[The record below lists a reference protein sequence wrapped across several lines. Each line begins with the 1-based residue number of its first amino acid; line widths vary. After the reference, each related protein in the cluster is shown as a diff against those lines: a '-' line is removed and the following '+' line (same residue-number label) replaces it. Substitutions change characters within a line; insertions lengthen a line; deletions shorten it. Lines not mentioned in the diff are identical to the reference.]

1 MEHWVSLWH
10 IISCKARLFR
20 GRRLSEI
27 LDKDERKR
35 LTNEAVRRV
44 QDKGMADDDEIND
57 IIAGIVMEYSGEH
70 YLSLSEKL
78 KLKSYIF
85 ASMRGMDVLQELIDN
100 PAITEIMVN
109 GADDIFVEQN
119 GAITKQDICFDTREK
134 LDDVVQKIAAGSNRI
149 INEASPIV
157 DARLPDGS
165 RVNMIL
171 PPIALN
177 GPIVTI
183 RKFPLETMTIEKLIS
198 YGSITEEAAQF
209 LEKLVIAGY
218 NIFVSGG
225 TGSGKTT
232 FLNALSN
239 FIPND
244 QRVITIEDSAEL
256 QLRNIPNLVSLEVRN
271 ANVEGKNEIS
281 IRDLI
286 KCSLRMRPDRII
298 VGEVRDAACI
308 DMLQALN
315 TGHSGMS
322 TGHSNSTSDMLS
334 RMETMVLLG
343 ADIPLLAVRRQIASA
358 IDIIIQL
365 GRFRDK
371 TRKVVEITEVAGFE
385 NNEVVLNTC
394 FKFVEKGEEKGRVI
408 GKLEKTGTGLKNRE
422 KLISAGL

>member
-1 MEHWVSLWH
+1 M
-10 IISCKARLFR
+10 C
-20 GRRLSEI
+20 SEV
-27 LDKDERKR
+27 
-35 LTNEAVRRV
+35 VRRA
-44 QDKGMADDDEIND
+44 QNKGIVDDDEINAD
-57 IIAGIVMEYSGEH
+57 IAETVLKYSGEH
-70 YLSLSEKL
+70 YLSLKEKL
-78 KLKSYIF
+78 RLKAYIY
-85 ASMRGMDVLQELIDN
+85 ASIRGLDVLQELLDDTS
-100 PAITEIMVN
+100 ITEIMVN
-109 GADDIFVEQN
+109 GTDDIFIEKN
-119 GAITKQDICFDTREK
+119 GALNKRDICFDTKEK

-157 DARLPDGS
+157 DARLKDGS

-171 PPIALN
+171 PPIAIN
-177 GPIVTI
+177 GPVITI
-183 RKFPLETMTIEKLIS
+183 RKFPQEVMTISKLIE
-198 YGSITEEAAQF
+198 YGSLTEEAAKF
-209 LEKLVIAGY
+209 LKKLVIAGY

-239 FIPND
+239 FIPQD

-256 QLRNIPNLVSLEVRN
+256 QIRSIPNLVSLEVRN

-308 DMLQALN
+308 DMLQAMN

-322 TGHSNSTSDMLS
+322 TGHANSTRDMLS

-371 TRKVVEITEVAGFE
+371 SRKVIEITEVAGFE
-385 NNEVVLNTC
+385 NDEVILNPC
-394 FKFVEKGEEKGRVI
+394 FRFVEEGEKNGRV
-408 GKLEKTGTGLKNRE
+408 TGSLQKVGSGLKNKE
-422 KLISAGL
+422 KLQSAGL

>member
-1 MEHWVSLWH
+1 M
-10 IISCKARLFR
+10 I
-20 GRRLSEI
+20 
-27 LDKDERKR
+27 DKEERKR
-35 LTNEAVRRV
+35 LCNEVVRRA
-44 QDKGMADDDEIND
+44 QNKGIVDDDEINAD
-57 IIAGIVMEYSGEH
+57 IAETVLRYSGEH
-70 YLSLSEKL
+70 YLPLKEKL
-78 KLKSYIF
+78 RLKAYIY
-85 ASMRGMDVLQELIDN
+85 ASIRGLDVLQELLDDTT
-100 PAITEIMVN
+100 ITEIMVN
-109 GADDIFVEQN
+109 GTDDIFIEKN
-119 GAITKQDICFDTREK
+119 GALNRRDISFDTKEK

-157 DARLPDGS
+157 DARLKDGS

-171 PPIALN
+171 PPIAIN
-177 GPIVTI
+177 GPVITI
-183 RKFPLETMTIEKLIS
+183 RKFPQEVMTISKLIE
-198 YGSITEEAAQF
+198 YGSLTEEAADF
-209 LEKLVIAGY
+209 LKNLVIAGY

-239 FIPND
+239 FIPQD

-256 QLRNIPNLVSLEVRN
+256 QIKSIPNLVSLEVRN

-286 KCSLRMRPDRII
+286 KCSLRMRPDRLII
-298 VGEVRDAACI
+298 GEVRDAACI
-308 DMLQALN
+308 DMLQAMN

-322 TGHSNSTSDMLS
+322 TGHANSTRDMLS

-371 TRKVVEITEVAGFE
+371 SRKVIEITEVAGFE
-385 NNEVVLNTC
+385 NDEVILNPC
-394 FKFVEKGEEKGRVI
+394 FRFVEEGEKNGRV
-408 GKLEKTGTGLKNRE
+408 TGSLQKVGSGLKNKE
-422 KLISAGL
+422 KLQSAGL

>member
-1 MEHWVSLWH
+1 ML
-10 IISCKARLFR
+10 
-20 GRRLSEI
+20 
-27 LDKDERKR
+27 
-35 LTNEAVRRV
+35 RRV
-44 QDKGMADDDEIND
+44 QNSGTADDIEIRD
-57 IIAGIVMEYSGEH
+57 IIARAVIEYSGT
-70 YLSLSEKL
+70 YYMPLSEKR
-78 KLKSYIF
+78 KLVSHIF
-85 ASMRGMDVLQELIDN
+85 ASMRGLDVLQELLDD

-109 GADDIFVEQN
+109 GTDDIFVEQA
-119 GAITKQDICFDTREK
+119 GALNRRDICFDTREK

-157 DARLPDGS
+157 DARLQDGS

-171 PPIALN
+171 PPIAIN
-177 GPIVTI
+177 GPVVTI

-198 YGSITEEAAQF
+198 YGSITTEAAEF
-209 LEKLVIAGY
+209 LKKLVIAGY

-239 FIPND
+239 YIPTD

-308 DMLQALN
+308 DMLQAMN

-322 TGHSNSTSDMLS
+322 TGHANSTADMLS

-371 TRKVVEITEVAGFE
+371 SRKVVEITEVAGFE
-385 NNEVVLNTC
+385 NNEVILNPC
-394 FKFVEKGEEKGRVI
+394 FKFVEKGEEKGHVI
-408 GKLEKTGTGLKNRE
+408 GELEKVGEGLKNRE

>member
-1 MEHWVSLWH
+1 MNLIRKEEPS
-10 IISCKARLFR
+10 II
-20 GRRLSEI
+20 
-27 LDKDERKR
+27 DKDERKR
-35 LTNEAVRRV
+35 LTSEVVRRV
-44 QDKGMADDDEIND
+44 QNKGMADDEEINE
-57 IIAGIVMEYSGEH
+57 IIIRAIIEYSSDH
-70 YLSLSEKL
+70 YMPLSEKKRL
-78 KLKSYIF
+78 RLQIF
-85 ASMRGMDVLQELIDN
+85 ASMRGLDVLQELIED
-100 PAITEIMVN
+100 PQITEIMVN
-109 GADDIFVEQN
+109 GSENIFVEQA
-119 GAITKQDICFDTREK
+119 GAITKKNLCFDTREK

-149 INEASPIV
+149 INESSPIV

-171 PPIALN
+171 PPIAIN
-177 GPIVTI
+177 GPVVTI

-198 YGSITEEAAQF
+198 YGSITVEAAEF
-209 LEKLVIAGY
+209 LKKLVIAGY

-239 FIPND
+239 FIPTD

-322 TGHSNSTSDMLS
+322 TGHANSTVDILS
-334 RMETMVLLG
+334 RLETMVLLG

-365 GRFRDK
+365 SRFRDK
-371 TRKVVEITEVAGFE
+371 SRKVVEITEVAGFE
-385 NNEVVLNTC
+385 NNEVVLNPC
-394 FKFVEKGEEKGRVI
+394 FRFVEKGEEKGRVV
-408 GKLEKTGTGLKNRE
+408 GELEKVGEGLRNRE
-422 KLISAGL
+422 KLISAGLWGI

>member
-1 MEHWVSLWH
+1 ML
-10 IISCKARLFR
+10 
-20 GRRLSEI
+20 RRI
-27 LDKDERKR
+27 
-35 LTNEAVRRV
+35 
-44 QDKGMADDDEIND
+44 QDKGMADDREIKD
-57 IIAGIVMEYSGEH
+57 VIVRAVIEYSGSG
-70 YLSLSEKL
+70 YLSLAEKR
-78 KLKSYIF
+78 KLVSYIF
-85 ASMRGMDVLQELIDN
+85 ASMRGLDALQELLDD
-100 PAITEIMVN
+100 PSITEIMVN
-109 GADDIFVEQN
+109 GTDDIFVEQA
-119 GAITKQDICFDTREK
+119 GALSRRDVCFDTREK

-157 DARLPDGS
+157 DARLQDGS

-171 PPIALN
+171 PPIAIN
-177 GPIVTI
+177 GPVITI
-183 RKFPLETMTIEKLIS
+183 RKFPLETMTIEKLIA
-198 YGSITEEAAQF
+198 YGSITEEAAEF
-209 LEKLVIAGY
+209 LRKLVIAGY

-239 FIPND
+239 YIPQD

-256 QLRNIPNLVSLEVRN
+256 QLKNIPNLVSLEVRN

-308 DMLQALN
+308 DMLQAMN

-322 TGHSNSTSDMLS
+322 TGHANSTKDMLS

-371 TRKVVEITEVAGFE
+371 SRKVVEITEVAGFE
-385 NNEVVLNTC
+385 DNEVVFNPC
-394 FKFVEKGEEKGRVI
+394 YRFVEKGEERGRVI
-408 GKLEKTGTGLKNRE
+408 GELEKVGEGLKNRE

>member
-1 MEHWVSLWH
+1 M
-10 IISCKARLFR
+10 
-20 GRRLSEI
+20 
-27 LDKDERKR
+27 
-35 LTNEAVRRV
+35 VRRV
-44 QDKGMADDDEIND
+44 QNKGMADDEEINE
-57 IIAGIVMEYSGEH
+57 IIIKIIIEYSADH
-70 YLSLSEKL
+70 YMPLAEKKRL
-78 KLKSYIF
+78 RLQIF
-85 ASMRGMDVLQELIDN
+85 ASMRGLDVLQELIED
-100 PAITEIMVN
+100 PQITEIMVN
-109 GADDIFVEQN
+109 GADDIFVEQA
-119 GAITKQDICFDTREK
+119 GAITRKDLCFDTKEK

-149 INEASPIV
+149 INESSPIV
-157 DARLPDGS
+157 DARLSDGS

-171 PPIALN
+171 PPIAIN
-177 GPIVTI
+177 GPVVTI
-183 RKFPLETMTIEKLIS
+183 RKFPLETMTIEKLIA
-198 YGSITEEAAQF
+198 YGSITVEAAEF
-209 LEKLVIAGY
+209 LKNLVIAGY

-239 FIPND
+239 FIPQD

-256 QLRNIPNLVSLEVRN
+256 QLKNIPNLVSLEVRN

-286 KCSLRMRPDRII
+286 KASLRMRPDRII

-322 TGHSNSTSDMLS
+322 TGHANSTYDILS
-334 RMETMVLLG
+334 RLETMVLLG

-365 GRFRDK
+365 SRFRDK
-371 TRKVVEITEVAGFE
+371 SRKVVEITEVAGFE
-385 NNEVVLNTC
+385 NNEVILNPC
-394 FKFVEKGEEKGRVI
+394 FRFVEKGEEKGRVI
-408 GKLEKTGTGLKNRE
+408 GELEKVGEGLKNRE

>member
-1 MEHWVSLWH
+1 M
-10 IISCKARLFR
+10 
-20 GRRLSEI
+20 
-27 LDKDERKR
+27 DKDERKR
-35 LTNEAVRRV
+35 LCSEVVRRA
-44 QDKGMADDDEIND
+44 QNKGIVDDDEINAD
-57 IIAGIVMEYSGEH
+57 IAETVLKYSGEH
-70 YLSLSEKL
+70 YLSLKEKL
-78 KLKSYIF
+78 RLKAYIY
-85 ASMRGMDVLQELIDN
+85 ASIRGLDVLQELLDDTS
-100 PAITEIMVN
+100 ITEIMVN
-109 GADDIFVEQN
+109 GTDDIFIEKN
-119 GAITKQDICFDTREK
+119 GALNKRDICFDTKEK

-157 DARLPDGS
+157 DARLKDGS

-171 PPIALN
+171 PPIAIN
-177 GPIVTI
+177 GPVITI
-183 RKFPLETMTIEKLIS
+183 RKFPQEVMTISKLIE
-198 YGSITEEAAQF
+198 YGSLTEEAAKF
-209 LEKLVIAGY
+209 LKKLVIAGY

-239 FIPND
+239 FIPQD

-256 QLRNIPNLVSLEVRN
+256 QIRSIPNLVSLEVRN

-308 DMLQALN
+308 DMLQAMN

-322 TGHSNSTSDMLS
+322 TGHANSTRDMLS

-371 TRKVVEITEVAGFE
+371 SRKVIEITEVAGFE
-385 NNEVVLNTC
+385 NDEVILNPC
-394 FKFVEKGEEKGRVI
+394 FRFVEEGEKNGRV
-408 GKLEKTGTGLKNRE
+408 TGSLQKVGSGLKNKE
-422 KLISAGL
+422 KLQSAGL

>member
-1 MEHWVSLWH
+1 M
-10 IISCKARLFR
+10 
-20 GRRLSEI
+20 
-27 LDKDERKR
+27 DKDERKR
-35 LTNEAVRRV
+35 LCTEVVHRAQN
-44 QDKGMADDDEIND
+44 KGVTDDEEINLD
-57 IIAGIVMEYSGEH
+57 IADTVIKYSGEH
-70 YLSLSEKL
+70 YLSLEEKIR
-78 KLKSYIF
+78 LKSYIF
-85 ASMRGMDVLQELIDN
+85 ASIRGLDVLQELLDDN
-100 PAITEIMVN
+100 SITEIMVN
-109 GADDIFVEQN
+109 GTDDIFVERA
-119 GAITKQDICFDTREK
+119 GAIKRRDISFDTREK

-157 DARLPDGS
+157 DARLADGS

-171 PPIALN
+171 PPIAIN
-177 GPIVTI
+177 GPVITI
-183 RKFPLETMTIEKLIS
+183 RKFPQEVMTIDKLIA
-198 YGSITEEAAQF
+198 YGSLTEEAAEF
-209 LEKLVIAGY
+209 LEKLVVAGY

-232 FLNALSN
+232 FLNALSHY
-239 FIPND
+239 IPSD

-256 QLRNIPNLVSLEVRN
+256 QIRSIPNLVSLEVRN
-271 ANVEGKNEIS
+271 ANVEGKNEIT

-308 DMLQALN
+308 DMLQAMN

-322 TGHSNSTSDMLS
+322 TGHANSTVDMLS

-371 TRKVVEITEVAGFE
+371 SRKVVEITEVSGFE
-385 NNEVVLNTC
+385 NNEVVLNPC
-394 FKFVEKGEEKGRVI
+394 FRFCEEEDKNGRVT
-408 GKLEKTGTGLKNRE
+408 GKLQKIGEGLKNKE

>member
-1 MEHWVSLWH
+1 M
-10 IISCKARLFR
+10 
-20 GRRLSEI
+20 
-27 LDKDERKR
+27 
-35 LTNEAVRRV
+35 
-44 QDKGMADDDEIND
+44 DDDEINAD
-57 IIAGIVMEYSGEH
+57 IADTVLKYSGEH
-70 YLSLSEKL
+70 YLSLKDKL
-78 KLKSYIF
+78 RLKAYIY
-85 ASMRGMDVLQELIDN
+85 ASIRGLDVLQELLDDTS
-100 PAITEIMVN
+100 ITEIMVN
-109 GADDIFVEQN
+109 GTEDIFIEKN
-119 GAITKQDICFDTREK
+119 GALNRRDISFDTKEK

-157 DARLPDGS
+157 DARLKDGS

-171 PPIALN
+171 PPIAIN
-177 GPIVTI
+177 GPVITI
-183 RKFPLETMTIEKLIS
+183 RKFPQEVMTITKLIE
-198 YGSITEEAAQF
+198 YGSLTEEAADF
-209 LEKLVIAGY
+209 LKNLVIAGY

-239 FIPND
+239 FIPQD

-256 QLRNIPNLVSLEVRN
+256 QIKSIPNLVSLEVRN

-308 DMLQALN
+308 DMLQAMN

-322 TGHSNSTSDMLS
+322 TGHANSTRDMLS

-371 TRKVVEITEVAGFE
+371 SRKVIEITEVAGFE
-385 NNEVVLNTC
+385 NDEVILNPC
-394 FKFVEKGEEKGRVI
+394 FRFVEEGEKNGRV
-408 GKLEKTGTGLKNRE
+408 TGSLQKVGSGLKNKE
-422 KLISAGL
+422 KLQSAGL

>member
-1 MEHWVSLWH
+1 M
-10 IISCKARLFR
+10 
-20 GRRLSEI
+20 RRAQ
-27 LDKDERKR
+27 
-35 LTNEAVRRV
+35 N
-44 QDKGMADDDEIND
+44 KGLADDEEIYRD
-57 IIAGIVMEYSGEH
+57 IADVVLTYSGEH
-70 YLSLSEKL
+70 YLSLGEKRRL
-78 KLKSYIF
+78 KAYIY
-85 ASMRGMDVLQELIDN
+85 ASIRGLDVLQELLDDN
-100 PAITEIMVN
+100 SITEIMVN
-109 GADDIFVEQN
+109 GTDDIFVERA
-119 GAITKQDICFDTREK
+119 GALSRRDMCFDTREK

-171 PPIALN
+171 PPIAIN
-177 GPIVTI
+177 GPVITI
-183 RKFPLETMTIEKLIS
+183 RKFPQEVMTIDKLIAF
-198 YGSITEEAAQF
+198 GSLTEEAADF
-209 LEKLVIAGY
+209 LRKLVVAGY

-232 FLNALSN
+232 FLNALSHY
-239 FIPND
+239 IPSD

-256 QLRNIPNLVSLEVRN
+256 QIRSIPNLVSLEVRN
-271 ANVEGKNEIS
+271 ANVEGKNEIT

-308 DMLQALN
+308 DMLQAMN

-322 TGHSNSTSDMLS
+322 TGHANSPVDMLS

-371 TRKVVEITEVAGFE
+371 SRKVVEITEVSGFE
-385 NNEVVLNTC
+385 NNEVVLNPC
-394 FKFVEKGEEKGRVI
+394 FRFVEEGDKDGRVTGVLQKI
-408 GKLEKTGTGLKNRE
+408 GKGLKNRE

>member
-1 MEHWVSLWH
+1 M
-10 IISCKARLFR
+10 
-20 GRRLSEI
+20 
-27 LDKDERKR
+27 
-35 LTNEAVRRV
+35 VRRA
-44 QDKGMADDDEIND
+44 QNKGIVDDDEINAD
-57 IIAGIVMEYSGEH
+57 IADTVLGYCGEH
-70 YLSLSEKL
+70 YLSLKEKL
-78 KLKSYIF
+78 RLKAYIY
-85 ASMRGMDVLQELIDN
+85 AAIRGLDVLQELLDDST
-100 PAITEIMVN
+100 ITEIMVN
-109 GADDIFVEQN
+109 GTDDIFIEKN
-119 GAITKQDICFDTREK
+119 GALNRRDICFDTKEK

-157 DARLPDGS
+157 DARLQDGS

-171 PPIALN
+171 PPIAIN
-177 GPIVTI
+177 GPVITI
-183 RKFPLETMTIEKLIS
+183 RKFPQEVMTIPKLIE
-198 YGSITEEAAQF
+198 YGSLTEEAAEF
-209 LEKLVIAGY
+209 LKKLVVAGY

-239 FIPND
+239 YIPHD

-256 QLRNIPNLVSLEVRN
+256 QIRSIPNLVSLEVRN
-271 ANVEGKNEIS
+271 ANVEGKNEIT

-308 DMLQALN
+308 DMLQAMN

-322 TGHSNSTSDMLS
+322 TGHANSTRDMLS

-343 ADIPLLAVRRQIASA
+343 ADIPLLAVRRQISSA

-371 TRKVVEITEVAGFE
+371 SRKVIEITEVAGFE
-385 NNEVVLNTC
+385 NNDVVLNPC
-394 FKFVEKGEEKGRVI
+394 FRYVEEGEKNGRV
-408 GKLEKTGTGLKNRE
+408 TGSLKKVGNGLKNTE